1 MPEESDQCLQQH
13 KYDQIVI
20 WLTKGHAINKSS
32 WLEIRFF
39 FCRTRVESKTSVNIN
54 FLTPVHFENN
64 GNQSTSLTLIL
75 FTPRKTKIV

>member
-39 FCRTRVESKTSVNIN
+39 FVGLASSQKQV
-54 FLTPVHFENN
+54 
-64 GNQSTSLTLIL
+64 
-75 FTPRKTKIV
+75 